1 MSEEN
6 NTQNTNTEATGA
18 AAPEVKKT
26 RLEKLTESY
35 NKKRAQHEKL
45 TAELTEIVAEV
56 NAINALG
63 SIAEGSKVVISIG
76 KGETARDVE
85 GTVIG
90 VREDE
95 DGAKQYKVAYG
106 SGFDADVKVVG
117 SSKLRLPAPVATEEA
132 PAA

>member
-1 MSEEN
+1 MTQEN
-6 NTQNTNTEATGA
+6 QTQDTNTTDA

-26 RLEKLTESY
+26 RLEKLTDSY
-35 NKKRAQHEKL
+35 NKKRASYDKL
-45 TAELTEIVAEV
+45 AAELTDIVNEI
-56 NAINALG
+56 NAINALQ
-63 SIAEGSKVVISIG
+63 SIDVGSKVVITLG
-76 KGETARDVE
+76 KGETLHKVE

-117 SSKLRLPAPVATEEA
+117 ASKLELPAAEA
-132 PAA
+132 AAE

>member
-1 MSEEN
+1 MSNEN
-6 NTQNTNTEATGA
+6 NTQAVNTEATGT

-35 NKKRAQHEKL
+35 NKKKASYDKL
-45 TAELTEIVAEV
+45 AAELTEIVNEV

-63 SIAEGSKVVISIG
+63 SIDVGSKVVISIG
-76 KGETARDVE
+76 KGESAKDVE

-95 DGAKQYKVAYG
+95 DGAKQFKVAYG

-117 SSKLRLPAPVATEEA
+117 STKLRLPTAQAEA
-132 PAA
+132 PAAD

>member
-1 MSEEN
+1 MTQEN
-6 NTQNTNTEATGA
+6 QTQDTNTTDA

-26 RLEKLTESY
+26 RLEKLTDSY
-35 NKKRAQHEKL
+35 NKKRASYDKL
-45 TAELTEIVAEV
+45 AAELTDIVNEI

-63 SIAEGSKVVISIG
+63 SVAEGSKVVISIG
-76 KGETARDVE
+76 KGESAKEVE

-95 DGAKQYKVAYG
+95 DGAKQFKVAYG

-117 SSKLRLPAPVATEEA
+117 AAKLRLPTADHQGEVAAE
-132 PAA
+132 